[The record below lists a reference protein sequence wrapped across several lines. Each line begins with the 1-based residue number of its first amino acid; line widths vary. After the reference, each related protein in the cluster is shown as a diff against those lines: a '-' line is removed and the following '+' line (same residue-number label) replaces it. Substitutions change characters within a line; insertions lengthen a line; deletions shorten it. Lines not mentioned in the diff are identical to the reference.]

1 MAYVKKRTS
10 AKDADETVV
19 ISFRAP
25 RKLVEQ
31 LDEIAEGDHRTR
43 ANFMVRMLTHAV
55 SLEPGIQIIE
65 QILPA
70 LFREHKQNPDSLQA
84 ERFRAEMRGA
94 RAVIS
99 AFFGKRA
106 VGWINRQVRQRTKLP
121 IPSVVPLEQNGYRYG
136 IDSEAD
142 IF

>member
-1 MAYVKKRTS
+1 MPYGKKVTGS
-10 AKDADETVV
+10 DADTVV

-25 RKLVEQ
+25 RGLVKQ
-31 LDEIAEGDHRTR
+31 LDEIAEGDQRTR
-43 ANFMVRMLTHAV
+43 TNFIVRMLTQAV

-70 LFREHKQNPDSLQA
+70 LVREHERNPDSLQA

-94 RAVIS
+94 RAAIS

-106 VGWINRQVRQRTKLP
+106 IRWINLRVKERTKLP
-121 IPSVVPLEQNGYRYG
+121 MPHVVPLEQDGYRYG

-142 IF
+142 LL